1 MMRPEESAR
10 PEWRST
16 GNPRFPLAAEVDGHW
31 WVLRANPFPD
41 HCLWTLFIDGVARY
55 DIERVPAGWGR
66 LAPWSAPGLD
76 PAVAESAL
84 APIRHLGVYGSEVGR
99 PCDDPF
105 CCG

>member
-1 MMRPEESAR
+1 MTHPEESAV
-10 PEWRST
+10 PEWWST
-16 GNPRFPLAAEVDGHW
+16 GDPRFPLTAEVAGRR

-41 HCLWTLFIDGVARY
+41 HCLWTLFIDGRARY
-55 DIERVPAGWGR
+55 DIERVPAAWGR
-66 LAPWSAPGLD
+66 LAPGSAPGLD
-76 PAVAESAL
+76 PAVTETVL